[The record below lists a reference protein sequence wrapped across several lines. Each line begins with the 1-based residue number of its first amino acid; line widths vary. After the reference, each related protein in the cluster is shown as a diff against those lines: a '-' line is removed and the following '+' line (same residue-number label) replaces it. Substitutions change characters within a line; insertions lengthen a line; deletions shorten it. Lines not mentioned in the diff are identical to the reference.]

1 MGEETILFVDGFEDD
16 ALALAQGAED
26 TVLERTGPEEHL
38 RLVVVADD
46 HADTGAGVV
55 DLDDALHQTFSI
67 FPALMQDVQTRI
79 RFELLPWRTR
89 TRWMFGSQR
98 RLERLWEKLTCF
110 PTHGSLPQISQ
121 R

>member
-1 MGEETILFVDGFEDD
+1 
-16 ALALAQGAED
+16 
-26 TVLERTGPEEHL
+26 
-38 RLVVVADD
+38 
-46 HADTGAGVV
+46 
-55 DLDDALHQTFSI
+55 
-67 FPALMQDVQTRI
+67 MQDVQTRI